1 MSSSAQNN
9 VLSQFV
15 NCPTLTFRVL
25 LLFLMRFVCLPES
38 MYFLPFMRSFVS
50 CLTLLFHVPT
60 HSSQCQ
66 VCVCVSYP
74 LLFDVVLCFSLNCVL
89 SSFFYS
95 MVSSFIVDLAW
106 WILPW
111 WLTQSIPCSI
121 PSGSFCACTVSDP
134 KISCTQPEDSVS
146 LSSESLL
153 AFFVLLLLFLSP
165 VQCRSSVHRG
175 HLPLQKRIAITLQTK
190 ADLEQCKD
198 IKSLPGWCSIA

>member
-1 MSSSAQNN
+1 M
-9 VLSQFV
+9 
-15 NCPTLTFRVL
+15 
-25 LLFLMRFVCLPES
+25 FL
-38 MYFLPFMRSFVS
+38 
-50 CLTLLFHVPT
+50 LTLPNAK
-60 HSSQCQ
+60 
-66 VCVCVSYP
+66 CVCVSYP

-165 VQCRSSVHRG
+165 MQCRSSVKTSWP
-175 HLPLQKRIAITLQTK
+175 PLQKRIAITLQTK
-190 ADLEQCKD
+190 ADLEQCKAK
-198 IKSLPGWCSIA
+198 KSLPGWCSIA